1 MAKIIVKKSNPL
13 KGSVKI
19 DGAKNAVLPIIAATL
34 LANGKS
40 TLNGVPNL
48 RDVHVISDLLR
59 HVGAEVEYKENT
71 LTVDASNIK
80 TCEAP
85 YELVRKMRAFFFGYG
100 TIAC

>member
-1 MAKIIVKKSNPL
+1 MVQKCSFTNNSSDFISKR
-13 KGSVKI
+13 
-19 DGAKNAVLPIIAATL
+19 
-34 LANGKS
+34 KS

-80 TCEAP
+80 
-85 YELVRKMRAFFFGYG
+85 LVKLHMSL
-100 TIAC
+100 

>member
-1 MAKIIVKKSNPL
+1 
-13 KGSVKI
+13 
-19 DGAKNAVLPIIAATL
+19 
-34 LANGKS
+34 
-40 TLNGVPNL
+40 GVPNL

-85 YELVRKMRAFFFGYG
+85 PKILIKLLFTKIQLLLR
-100 TIAC
+100 